1 MNLEDY
7 INWNEVISENEFR
20 YYLSELFK
28 NKNKYSSEVLLDI
41 IDILGDKYGKFYGSL
56 KLSKEEKENLSRI
69 LFDLTNFSNLTLIED
84 LIGAMFNFNLD
95 DYYFF
100 LKNNINSIELDE
112 VRNEVF
118 DSLKEYE
125 EGHVVGY
132 HRIDDFLK

>member
-20 YYLSELFK
+20 YYLAELFK

-69 LFDLTNFSNLTLIED
+69 LFDLTNFSNCSKVCCKPTKSD
-84 LIGAMFNFNLD
+84 L
-95 DYYFF
+95 F
-100 LKNNINSIELDE
+100 LKFSNLFLS
-112 VRNEVF
+112 
-118 DSLKEYE
+118 SLKLEFIYLIISF
-125 EGHVVGY
+125 
-132 HRIDDFLK
+132 ID

>member
-7 INWNEVISENEFR
+7 INWNEVISENEFS
-20 YYLSELFK
+20 YYLAELFK
-28 NKNKYSSEVLLDI
+28 NKNIYSTEVLLDI

-56 KLSKEEKENLSRI
+56 KLSKEEKENLSLI

-100 LKNNINSIELDE
+100 LKNNINSIKLDE

-125 EGHVVGY
+125 EGHVVGC
-132 HRIDDFLK
+132 HRNR